1 MNIFVFFLL
10 ATRGGNGN
18 TTAGGNGNTARA
30 QLQDLNPL
38 SLERKNPLMLRMF
51 GELNFQQI
59 HPGPWGHKI
68 QCLFCLIM
76 NFCLIMFDLS

>member
-1 MNIFVFFLL
+1 MNIFVFLIVFGNDGRPREYRSGPAVASLL

-30 QLQDLNPL
+30 QQQDLNPL

-51 GELNFQQI
+51 GEKCNTL
-59 HPGPWGHKI
+59 GSRASKI
-68 QCLFCLIM
+68 G
-76 NFCLIMFDLS
+76 